1 MKSIKNKKMITY
13 PVVGLLLLL
22 VVVVGLEVEVGV
34 KVGDVVVCVF
44 LDQHCGRTHFDKRS
58 M

>member
-1 MKSIKNKKMITY
+1 MITY

-22 VVVVGLEVEVGV
+22 LLLVGLEVEVGV

-44 LDQHCGRTHFDKRS
+44 LDQHCGRSHFDKRS